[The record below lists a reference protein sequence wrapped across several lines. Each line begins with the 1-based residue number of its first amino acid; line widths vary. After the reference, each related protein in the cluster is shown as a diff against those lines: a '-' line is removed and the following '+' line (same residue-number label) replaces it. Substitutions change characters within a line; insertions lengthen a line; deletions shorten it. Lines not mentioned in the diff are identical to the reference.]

1 MELSERQKQII
12 NVSMQLI
19 ADKGIQSLTIKNIS
33 KNVGISE
40 PAIYRHFDSKTEIL
54 LSILEMFI
62 ENNKKI
68 FTDKIAENESIETVI
83 NILFDNFI
91 KTFSE
96 YPTLISIV
104 FSEEI
109 FRNDVVFKEKT
120 KAIIENNYNI
130 ITGLIKKMQQKGQIN
145 KDFDPKSLTT
155 VILGSLRLC
164 IKRWQMFNYDF
175 DLKTEGNKLKNT
187 IVQLLVN

>member
-68 FTDKIAENESIETVI
+68 FTDKIAENESIEKVI

-130 ITGLIKKMQQKGQIN
+130 ITGIIKNLQQKGQIS

>member
-130 ITGLIKKMQQKGQIN
+130 ITGIIKNLQQKGQIS